1 MRRLFVLT
9 ALIGLGLAGMAGGSG
24 PVSVLAQ
31 PVFRGTEIFPP
42 EEFAARRDKV
52 MAAIGDSVAIVLGTT
67 EPPGEMPFRQNSQ
80 FFYLTGVTEP
90 RASVV
95 IDGRAKTTTV
105 FLQPKTARQD
115 DSQYGKGMSPG
126 ADAARAL
133 GVAAAIDRAQ
143 FTDAINAVVAAGR
156 VVYTPFAAEV
166 LGSQSQGDPTR
177 LWNANRQDPWDGR
190 DSREATFIAKLKAAG
205 PSLEIKNLDPIVN
218 ALRAVKSPREIQV
231 IREATNITGLAIMAA
246 MRESRPGLHEYELQA
261 PAEYVFT
268 KHGAIGAAYFALI
281 ATGPN
286 TYYTHYNRNTSVLA
300 DGDLV
305 QFDYAPDY
313 KYYQSDVTRVFPAN
327 GKFTPRQREMYGI
340 YLKLYQAVLGSI
352 EVHKRPADVIKAAV
366 VKMDA
371 IMASYPF
378 TDARIK
384 TAATNFVANY
394 RRQQDTARS
403 LGHNVGMEVHD
414 VGGLQADTL
423 EPGRVFTIEPQF
435 RIEEEHLGIR
445 LEDMILITET
455 GVENLSA
462 FVPIEIDDI
471 ERWMATRNAALVPV
485 RLVTPFGDIDVA
497 LDAERAP
504 ITTANFLKYVDR
516 GLYDGGRFH
525 RTTRPDTYHP
535 ILPNRP
541 PFLIIQGGIRPGVRA
556 GIPPIPLER
565 TSATG
570 IHHGPGVISMA
581 RSGPDTATSDFFITL
596 DDQPSLDFGAKRFDD
611 GQGAA
616 AFGHVTAGLD
626 VVRTIN
632 EQPTSSR
639 QPSADNPL
647 AHTQNLTPTVAITR
661 ACRIGPA
668 TPSKGC

>member
-1 MRRLFVLT
+1 MRARIVALFFVSV
-9 ALIGLGLAGMAGGSG
+9 GLG
-24 PVSVLAQ
+24 VSAQ
-31 PVFRGTEIFPP
+31 PVFRGTEIFPA
-42 EEFAARRDKV
+42 EEYAARRARL
-52 MAAIGDSVAIVLGTT
+52 MADIGDAVAIVLGTT

-105 FLQPKTARQD
+105 FMQPWTTRQD
-115 DSQYGKGMSPG
+115 SSQYGKGMSPG
-126 ADAARAL
+126 AEAARAL
-133 GVAAAIDRAQ
+133 GVDAAVDRAGLTAAIESIVSA
-143 FTDAINAVVAAGR
+143 NR

-177 LWNANRQDPWDGR
+177 LWAANKKDPWDGR
-190 DSREATFIAKLKAAG
+190 DSREATFIAKLKEKSAT
-205 PSLEIKNLDPIVN
+205 LQIKDLDPIVN
-218 ALRAVKSPREIQV
+218 AMRAVKSARELGV

-246 MRESRPGLHEYELQA
+246 MRESRPGLHEYALQA

-268 KHGAIGAAYFALI
+268 KHGALGAAYFALI
-281 ATGPN
+281 ATGEN

-340 YLKLYQAVLGSI
+340 YLKLYQSVLTSI
-352 EVHKRPADVIKAAV
+352 NVHVTPSDVIKNAL

-384 TAATNFVANY
+384 TAATNFVENY
-394 RRQQDTARS
+394 RRQQPNARS
-403 LGHNVGMEVHD
+403 LGHNVGLEVHD
-414 VGGLQADTL
+414 VGGLQAPTL
-423 EPGRVFTIEPQF
+423 EPGRIFTIEPQF

-455 GVENLSA
+455 GYENLSS
-462 FVPIEIDDI
+462 FVPIEMDDI
-471 ERWMATRNAALVPV
+471 ERWMATRDAALVPV
-485 RLVTPFGDIDVA
+485 RIETSLGDIDMA
-497 LDAERAP
+497 LDAEHAP
-504 ITTANFLKYVDR
+504 VSTANFLKYVDQ
-516 GLYDGGRFH
+516 GFYTGGRFH
-525 RTTRPDTYHP
+525 RTTRPETYNP
-535 ILPNRP
+535 VLPNRP
-541 PFLIIQGGIRPGVRA
+541 PMRVIQA
-556 GIPPIPLER
+556 GIKPDAKPGIAPIPLER

-570 IHHGPGVISMA
+570 IHHMKGTVSMA
-581 RSGPDTATSDFFITL
+581 RGGPDTATSDFFICL
-596 DDQPSLDFGAKRFDD
+596 EDDPTLDFGWKRFDD

-616 AFGHVTAGLD
+616 AFGHVTRGLEIAQK
-626 VVRTIN
+626 IN
-632 EQPTSSR
+632 AQPTAPR

-647 AHTQNLTPTVAITR
+647 RLTQNLAPTITIIK
-661 ACRIGPA
+661 ACRIVPA
-668 TPSKGC
+668 GMPVTGCPK